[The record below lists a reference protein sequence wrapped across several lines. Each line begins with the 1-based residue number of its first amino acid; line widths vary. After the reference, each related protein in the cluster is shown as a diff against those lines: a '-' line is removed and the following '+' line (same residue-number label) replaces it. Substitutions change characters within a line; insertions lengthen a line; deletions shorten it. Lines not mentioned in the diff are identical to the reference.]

1 MRAEHE
7 IDRWSEMDAVLGC
20 CEHESETVNLLVDLC
35 SYPQLWSRN
44 ITEIIVAVMKLVRS
58 SG

>member
-1 MRAEHE
+1 MRAERE
-7 IDRWSEMDAVLGC
+7 IDRWSEMDAVLPVV
-20 CEHESETVNLLVDLC
+20 SMKVKLIDLC

-44 ITEIIVAVMKLVRS
+44 ITELIVAVITSVRS